1 MNRMTLSRGKITAVA
16 AALAVALLALA
27 PGAWSPALAQTAG
40 APTPTP
46 NPVVIP
52 PQTFTMQGGL
62 ASAFEAGPS
71 VTLNVPAGAF
81 QAGTTVEIASVVVP
95 ENLLNRSVLEAD
107 LGIRG
112 ITSLPP
118 AAEEGGFVLS
128 VFNLTAQAGGSEVSP
143 DEPVTMSFELTP
155 EQLAAA
161 GGDPNNAGLQF
172 WDAQATPPAWVQVE
186 CTGSGTTVTCTLPH
200 FSTWALTLQAPAA
213 GGDDQ
218 GAPVT
223 PAPADTGTGL
233 VGTEGGAGS
242 NLGLLL
248 GLAAVLAA
256 AGGLGARFAVKRAR
270 VE

>member
-1 MNRMTLSRGKITAVA
+1 MNRMTLSRGKIVA
-16 AALAVALLALA
+16 LGTALALALLALA
-27 PGAWSPALAQTAG
+27 PGTWAPALAQTAG

-46 NPVVIP
+46 DPVVIP
-52 PQTFTMQGGL
+52 PQTFTMQGG
-62 ASAFEAGPS
+62 ASVFEAGPS
-71 VTLNVPAGAF
+71 VTLSVPGGAF

-95 ENLLNRSVLEAD
+95 ENLRDRDVLEGD
-107 LGIRG
+107 LAVRG

-128 VFNLTAQAGGSEVSP
+128 VFNLTAQDGGSEVSP
-143 DEPVTMSFELTP
+143 NEPVTMSFELTP

-200 FSTWALTLQAPAA
+200 FSTWALTLQAPTA

-233 VGTEGGAGS
+233 VGTEGGS
-242 NLGLLL
+242 NAPTVGLLL